1 MLLSKQN
8 YDDFQQYNIH
18 KTIKQEQ
25 FQIKQMKQEV
35 MKSSLEEQRQIQE
48 EMKRRNQEL
57 QQKEDN
63 YEIQRIQT
71 LNKELADQ
79 QKQKKLQTK
88 ESLSKKYTEIIDQR
102 NSILNQ
108 KRNEDLNI
116 ENQIIDSAQKALQE
130 ERQNQLQK
138 KLLQR
143 QIYDEQMKLVEE
155 KKQRERLNRD
165 QERVLFQEY
174 AIKDQQR
181 IIQQEEDYKKYY
193 QRLAERN
200 EHLQDIY
207 RKNVDDPKSSL
218 DYIINK
224 QVKEKMEREQEEIN
238 TKRQYDKN
246 VKDQYLNTLSQQLKE
261 KEQRRKDYDI
271 LATQNKQE
279 IRRAAESFNDE
290 QQQEKK
296 KKREFQSQY
305 YDQLANLSTQGNGQI
320 QQDKQIENLGLSQSQ
335 VYNPLTNPNPNQIQN
350 PYILR
355 QLGINKSN
363 HIQSPHQSQSKLA
376 QLGQSSLF
384 K

>member
-35 MKSSLEEQRQIQE
+35 MKTSLEEQRQIQE
-48 EMKRRNQEL
+48 EAKRRNQEL
-57 QQKEDN
+57 RQKEDTD
-63 YEIQRIQT
+63 EIQRIQL
-71 LNKELADQ
+71 LNKEMADQ

-88 ESLSKKYTEIIDQR
+88 ESLSKKYSEIIDQR
-102 NSILNQ
+102 NLIVNQ
-108 KRNEDLNI
+108 KKSEDLNI

-138 KLLQR
+138 RLIQK

-155 KKQRERLNRD
+155 KKQKERLNRD

-181 IIQQEEDYKKYY
+181 IIQQEEEYKKYY

-224 QVKEKMEREQEEIN
+224 QVKEKFDREQEEIN
-238 TKRQYDKN
+238 TKRQNDKQL
-246 VKDQYLNTLSQQLKE
+246 KDQYLNTLSLQLKE
-261 KEQRRKDYDI
+261 KEQRRKDQEI
-271 LATQNKQE
+271 LSTQNKQE
-279 IRRAAESFNDE
+279 IRKAAESFNDE
-290 QQQEKK
+290 QQQERR
-296 KKREFQSQY
+296 KKRDYQSQY
-305 YDQLANLSTQGNGQI
+305 YDQLSSLGNGQN
-320 QQDKQIENLGLSQSQ
+320 QQDKLIDNLSLQQSQ

-355 QLGINKSN
+355 QLGLNKQN
-363 HIQSPHQSQSKLA
+363 HLQSPQQSQSKLA